1 MSDTGSWLRSHTVE
15 VAWAAFALANVA
27 VIFLMSR
34 WETIPFHFI
43 WVSLAL
49 VYGSRVWG
57 VRATATVLAVVM
69 AVTGAAL
76 LLSITRGNQ
85 ALDELAEVPLM
96 AAMFVAMVWHARRR
110 QAAMQEV
117 SRLAETELRR
127 LERER
132 EFIRDA
138 SHELRTPLTVARGH
152 AELIREAGGGDLVNR
167 DADIIL
173 DELAQLSRI
182 SERLLI
188 LAAAEHASFLQLHEV
203 LLDDVIESSAERW
216 SPAASRAW
224 SFEAR
229 SHGVVAADRG
239 RLSAALDA
247 LIENAVAHTA
257 DGDRVSVAAWADAGW
272 AVLEVSDSG
281 SGVPPEQLERI
292 FDRFSRA
299 DDGRARSSGGTG
311 LGLAIVKAIVD
322 AHGGTVTATNGPKG
336 GATFR
341 IRLPGYRDVPVASA
355 ADRMLVS

>member
-1 MSDTGSWLRSHTVE
+1 MSDTDSWLRSHAVE
-15 VAWAAFALANVA
+15 AAWAVFALANVA

-49 VYGSRVWG
+49 VYGFRVWG
-57 VRATATVLAVVM
+57 VRATAAVLAVVVL
-69 AVTGAAL
+69 VTGAAL
-76 LLSITRGNQ
+76 LWSVSRGNHG
-85 ALDELAEVPLM
+85 LDELAEVPLM

-110 QAAMQEV
+110 QAAMHEV

-152 AELIREAGGGDLVNR
+152 AELIREAGAGDLVNR

-173 DELAQLSRI
+173 DELAQLSRV

-188 LAAAEHASFLQLHEV
+188 LAAAEHASFLQLHPV
-203 LLDDVIESSAERW
+203 LLDDVVESSAERW

-224 SFEAR
+224 SFDTR
-229 SHGVVAADRG
+229 SRGTVAADRG

-257 DGDRVSVAAWADAGW
+257 DGDRVSVAAWADTGW
-272 AVLEVSDSG
+272 AAFEVSDSG
-281 SGVPPEQLERI
+281 PGVPPEQLDRI
-292 FDRFSRA
+292 FERFSRA

-322 AHGGTVTATNGPKG
+322 AHGGTVAAENAPEG
-336 GATFR
+336 GAVFR
-341 IRLPGYRDVPVASA
+341 IRLPGYRALPVMSSTDRILVP
-355 ADRMLVS
+355 